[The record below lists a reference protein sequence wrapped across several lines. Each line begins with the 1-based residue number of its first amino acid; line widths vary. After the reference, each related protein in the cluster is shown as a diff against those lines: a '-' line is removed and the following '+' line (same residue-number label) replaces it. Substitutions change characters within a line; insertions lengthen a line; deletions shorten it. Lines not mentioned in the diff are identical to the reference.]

1 MGLIK
6 TGHSLQWL
14 ARPEAE
20 ARAKSLEFPRLSFKP
35 PPHPVTIDRTDW
47 VLAGLLVLSVA
58 VACLLIARSMP
69 SFLFQSMDFWFEA
82 DTLREISNMTRV
94 HDDHYRTSVH
104 PLFSLITFIPVYL
117 VKHGLTTSPL
127 RAVLLV
133 SGVIGGLWAGT
144 LYLLFRL
151 LGCRRLDAS
160 VFTLLGLCSASALFW
175 LPVPNSYSWGSL
187 SIMLALVLLL
197 YAEQRSFGATAYV
210 IASALTL
217 SITVTN
223 WMAGLLV
230 TLVRWPWKQAV
241 QLSVNA
247 LCVVVL
253 LWGVQKFI
261 FPTAQFFI
269 GHREEAEFI
278 NHPQSGGMVRVAS
291 SMLFHTLVAPDVRFM
306 KDDAYTQTKSD
317 SFRLSERLTFQFSTP
332 GSAGPWGLLAVA
344 LWSVLLLNGAW
355 RLLTLDHHLRF
366 RLVLGGLLAFEM
378 LLHLLYGEETFVYS
392 LNFLPLL
399 LAVAALGAISPGRRV
414 VVALA
419 AALAVCAGMNNW
431 QQFQAAT
438 QSAIQFTPQRD
449 LMTQVM
455 HKDPDRPW
463 PRSVGHVPLAV
474 PGAPE
479 GSTAYHEPGGDF
491 SPRVPSFGVSLWLC
505 DTNGLPVVT
514 SQTVPL
520 SDIQQTFAPSA
531 HSNIPAIVTRT
542 PHYHATWSRVD
553 ATHWELRVTN
563 YTNHVPVILIRSVG
577 PAGGPVT
584 ALEWNGEQVAV
595 NHRWALTATPAPETI
610 VLGDEN
616 QAGWMQAH
624 TSETSWKGASGWGY
638 ARLNFRTTDAKAGDV
653 IRILLS
659 DLEPPVETRNLYT
672 HLSKRARLAMPD
684 PRLQASMNAQI
695 THLMMSLVDDET
707 RPGDPTFFYRSWHR
721 PGSYITAALARAGD
735 PHVSRVLSQFLASH
749 DFAGGSG
756 PEADAPGLAIWALTQ
771 SAAYIADP
779 IHDQWLWPHISRK
792 AGRIEAMLT
801 TRTPLVESFWI
812 PSPHDFNH
820 SRQIRTA
827 LLAQPAHDGLIIG
840 RIEDD
845 WPLFYVN
852 AVSYRGLLAAAEFA
866 ERLGKRQQAVRWRS
880 QASGL
885 EESWQ
890 RQFPNG
896 SPDSVAFPVGLRS
909 LAGSGARRSQLEQP
923 IMTYRPPFATPSVT
937 TQLTQAHRALRLGH
951 PEAVWTTL
959 HQLWSH
965 QASPGLY
972 TWDASRPATD
982 DVADG
987 WQYARGWH
995 HETAVS
1001 PDYEA
1006 AALLLLLQQDML
1018 AYVDEAAAEST
1029 VVIGAGIIPAWLS
1042 QPMAVSSLALPGG
1055 SITWQWDGQK
1065 MRVTLRGPSRTIRLG
1080 PAFPAGTQL
1089 KVTQKPLVR

>member
-1 MGLIK
+1 MGLVR
-6 TGHSLQWL
+6 TSHSLQVL
-14 ARPEAE
+14 PRREPDAQAD
-20 ARAKSLEFPRLSFKP
+20 SLEFPTLSFKP
-35 PPHPVTIDRTDW
+35 PPHPITVDRTDW
-47 VLAGLLVLSVA
+47 VCAGLLALSVA
-58 VACLLIARSMP
+58 ILCLLIARSMP

-94 HDDHYRTSVH
+94 NDDHYRTSVH

-117 VKHGLTTSPL
+117 VTHGLTTSPL

-133 SGVIGGLWAGT
+133 SGMIGGLWAGT

-160 VFTLLGLCSASALFW
+160 MFTLLGLCSASALFW

-187 SIMLALVLLL
+187 SIMLALALLL
-197 YAEQRSFGATAYV
+197 FAEQRAFGATAYV
-210 IASALTL
+210 LVSALTL
-217 SITVTN
+217 SFTVTN

-230 TLVRWPWKQAV
+230 TLARWPWKQAV

-269 GHREEAEFI
+269 GQREEAEFL
-278 NHPQSGGMVRVAS
+278 NHPQAGGMTRVAS
-291 SMLFHTLVAPDVRFM
+291 SILFHTLVAPDVRFM
-306 KDDAYTQTKSD
+306 KDDAYTQAKSD
-317 SFRLSERLTFQFSTP
+317 SFRLSERLTFQFSSP
-332 GSAGPWGLLAVA
+332 GSAGPLGLLAVG
-344 LWSVLLLNGAW
+344 LWSALLLNGAW

-366 RLVLGGLLAFEM
+366 RLVLASLLGFET

-414 VVALA
+414 VVGLVGALV
-419 AALAVCAGMNNW
+419 VCAGMNNW
-431 QQFQAAT
+431 QQFQAAMH
-438 QSAIQFTPQRD
+438 SATQFTPQRD
-449 LMTQVM
+449 LMTHVM
-455 HKDPDRPW
+455 QKDPDRPW

-474 PGAPE
+474 PGSPE
-479 GSTAYHEPGGDF
+479 GGTAYHEPGGDF
-491 SPRVPSFGVSLWLC
+491 SPHVPSFGVSLWLC
-505 DTNGLPVVT
+505 DAHGLPVVT

-520 SDIQQTFAPSA
+520 SEIQQTFAPSA
-531 HSNIPAIVTRT
+531 HPNIPAIVTRT

-553 ATHWELRVTN
+553 AKHWELRFTN
-563 YTNHVPVILIRSVG
+563 YTNYAPVILIRSVG

-584 ALEWNGEQVAV
+584 ALDWNGEQVAI
-595 NHRWALTATPAPETI
+595 NHRWSVKATPAPGAI

-616 QAGWMQAH
+616 QAGWMQAQ
-624 TSETSWKGASGWGY
+624 SSASSWKSESGWGY
-638 ARLNFRTTDAKAGDV
+638 ARLNFTTADAKAGDEV
-653 IRILLS
+653 RLLLS
-659 DLEPPVETRNLYT
+659 DLEAPVESRSHYT
-672 HLSKRARLAMPD
+672 HLSKRARLALPD
-684 PRLQASMNAQI
+684 PRLQASMDAQI

-707 RPGDPTFFYRSWHR
+707 RPGDPTFFYRAWHR

-735 PHVSRVLSQFLASH
+735 PHVGRVLSQFLASH

-756 PEADAPGLAIWALTQ
+756 PEADAPGLAIWALTE

-779 IHDQWLWPHISRK
+779 VHDQWLWPHIERK

-801 TRTPLVESFWI
+801 ARTPLVESFWI
-812 PSPHDFNH
+812 ASPHDFNH
-820 SRQIRTA
+820 LRQTRTA
-827 LLAQPAHDGLIIG
+827 FLAQPARDGLIVG
-840 RIEDD
+840 RVGDD

-866 ERLGKRQQAVRWRS
+866 ERLGKRQQAVRWRGR
-880 QASGL
+880 ARGL
-885 EESWQ
+885 EGSWQ

-896 SPDSVAFPVGLRS
+896 SPDSVASPVSLRS
-909 LAGSGARRSQLEQP
+909 LAGSASRRSQLGQP
-923 IMTYRPPFATPSVT
+923 IMTYRPPFVSPTVT
-937 TQLTQAHRALRLGH
+937 TQLTQAHRALRLGR

-972 TWDASRPATD
+972 TWDAPRPATD

-995 HETAVS
+995 NETAVS

-1018 AYVDEAAAEST
+1018 AYVDDAAAEPT
-1029 VVIGAGIIPAWLS
+1029 VVIGAGVIPAWLS
-1042 QPMAVSSLALPGG
+1042 QPMAVSSLAIPGG
-1055 SITWQWDGQK
+1055 FITWQWDGQT
-1065 MRVTLRGPSRTIRLG
+1065 MRVTLRGPARKVQLG
-1080 PAFPAGTQL
+1080 STFPSGTAL
-1089 KVTQKPLVR
+1089 TVTHKPLRP